1 MAIQRRGIA
10 NPVDTPLWGWL
21 FWAAFFVA
29 GGYGVYWCIGKLK
42 THADSEVEKNAPIST
57 ARYKKE
63 SAGNTSRESKAP
75 PFVQPKEAK
84 PELDRAAAEY
94 NLLVLQKEAARIR
107 GDTDGWMEK
116 GSSLGTVRQRVQ
128 QLAAGESIVP
138 ELLQPADEVIGLAD
152 VNFATIKPE
161 DASRRILDAIGRIPA
176 GTFLRV
182 RVRRG
187 GERDVI
193 LYFGQAAGTGMIA
206 RSGYVKLSTAYSQE
220 IKDKILTLPPQSLTE
235 FDRKNIERILGA
247 GEATEEEYAMLRAKL
262 SGVAADTVQAG
273 SLRESFTKQIEKL
286 NAMLPKAPVPEAI
299 VMKDGRRFS
308 GKLLQD
314 TPQAVSVRTIVGD
327 ITVAKDDVAQLVTA
341 DDLRAEFK
349 SKFAAGEKFSEAL
362 QQLLMWTHEMNMPVH
377 RELVA
382 YTIMQKVPGDP
393 FARNA
398 AGYVQMDGN
407 WALKSSIAAGA
418 PIPERKA
425 ESKEDIRREL
435 ESMGFVLKKDR
446 WFVKVPWATGIP
458 SLYRPPSL
466 KVTMNG
472 TSIMDWHEADTPLY
486 RTDDKPKKLGAL
498 DLKFFAPTGTQGTVT
513 IGVEAP
519 GEIVECEVRAVGF
532 IIEDKPGARIEC
544 FLTPEAGRSEVLYD
558 ISKKSDTSFH
568 DATKFLR
575 GKSKFTVTAR
585 MFTVQD
591 KYHTYARFLPS
602 NLDTTQIFWV
612 RGVILKPAAEFDR
625 LWSAAR

>member
-1 MAIQRRGIA
+1 MAIRRGGIA

-42 THADSEVEKNAPIST
+42 THADSEVEKNAPISS

-63 SAGNTSRESKAP
+63 AAGASSRENKAP
-75 PFVQPKEAK
+75 PFIQPKEAK

-94 NLLVLQKEAARIR
+94 NILVLQKEAARIR

-116 GSSLGTVRQRVQ
+116 GASLGTVRQRVQ
-128 QLAAGESIVP
+128 QLATGESIVP
-138 ELLQPADEVIGLAD
+138 ELLQQADEVVGLAD
-152 VNFATIKPE
+152 VNFATITPQ

-176 GTFLRV
+176 GTFLRL

-187 GERDVI
+187 GEREVI
-193 LYFGQAAGTGMIA
+193 LYFGQAAGTGIVA

-220 IKDKILTLPPQSLTE
+220 IKEKILTLPAQSLTE
-235 FDRKNIERILGA
+235 FERKNIERILGA

-262 SGVAADTVQAG
+262 AGVAADTQQAG
-273 SLRESFTKQIEKL
+273 SLRENFSKQIEKL

-327 ITVAKDDVAQLVTA
+327 ITVAKEDVAQLVTS
-341 DDLRAEFK
+341 DNLREEFK
-349 SKFAAGEKFSEAL
+349 SKFTAGEKFSEAL

-435 ESMGFVLKKDR
+435 ESMGFVLKKDH
-446 WFVKVPWATGIP
+446 WFVKVPWQTGIP

-498 DLKFFAPTGTQGTVT
+498 DLKFIAPTAAQGTAIIT
-513 IGVEAP
+513 VEAP
-519 GEIVECEVRAVGF
+519 GEIVECEIRAVGF

-544 FLTPEAGRSEVLYD
+544 FVTPEAGRSEVIYD

-575 GKSKFTVTAR
+575 GKSRFTVTAR
-585 MFTVQD
+585 MSTVQD

-602 NLDTTQIFWV
+602 NLDTPQIFWV
-612 RGVILKPAAEFDR
+612 KGIILKPAAEFDR

>member
-29 GGYGVYWCIGKLK
+29 GGYGVYWCIGALK
-42 THADSEVEKNAPIST
+42 TRADSEVDKNAPISS

-63 SAGNTSRESKAP
+63 AAGASTRDNKAP
-75 PFVQPKEAK
+75 PFIQAREAK

-107 GDTDGWMEK
+107 GDNDAWMEK
-116 GSSLGTVRQRVQ
+116 GAAIAQVRQRVQ
-128 QLAAGESIVP
+128 QLATGESVVP
-138 ELLQPADEVIGLAD
+138 ELLQSNDEVLGIGEVA
-152 VNFATIKPE
+152 FAGLKPG
-161 DASRRILDAIGRIPA
+161 DASRRIADAIGHIPA
-176 GTFLRV
+176 GTFLRL

-187 GERDVI
+187 NERDVV
-193 LYFGQAAGTGMIA
+193 LYFGQTAGTGMVSRA
-206 RSGYVKLSTAYSQE
+206 GYVKLSTAFSQE
-220 IKDKILTLPPQSLTE
+220 VKEKLLTLPPHQLVE
-235 FDRKNIERILGA
+235 VDRRNIERILGA
-247 GEATEEEYAMLRAKL
+247 GEASEEEYAMLRTRI
-262 SGVAADTVQAG
+262 SGVMADSAQAG

-327 ITVAKDDVAQLVTA
+327 ITVAKEDVAQLVTA
-341 DDLRAEFK
+341 DDLRAEFR
-349 SKFAAGEKFSEAL
+349 SKFNAGEKFQEAL
-362 QQLLMWTHEMNMPVH
+362 QQLLLWTHEMNMPVH

-382 YTIMQKVPGDP
+382 YTIMQRVPGDP

-407 WALKSSIAAGA
+407 WALKNSIAAGA

-425 ESKEDIRREL
+425 ESKDDIRREL
-435 ESMGFVLKKDR
+435 ESMGFVLKKDH
-446 WFVKVPWATGIP
+446 WFVKVPWSTGIA

-466 KVTMNG
+466 KLALNG
-472 TSIMDWHEADTPLY
+472 TSILDWHEADTPIY
-486 RTDDKPKKLGAL
+486 RMDDKPKKLGNV
-498 DLKFFAPTGTQGTVT
+498 DLKFVAPTGAQGLAAIAVD
-513 IGVEAP
+513 AP
-519 GEIVECEVRAVGF
+519 GEIVECEIRAVGF

-544 FLTPEAGRSEVLYD
+544 FVTPEGGRSEVLYD
-558 ISKKSDTSFH
+558 ITKKSDTAFH

-575 GKSKFTVTAR
+575 GKSKFVVTAR
-585 MFTVQD
+585 MFTIQD
-591 KYHTYARFLPS
+591 KYHTYARWLPS

-612 RGVILKPAAEFDR
+612 KGIVLKSAAEFDR
-625 LWSAAR
+625 LWDAAR